1 MRERPDP
8 LENTRP
14 SENTS
19 GVGGSGLQCKYGTAA
34 ATDAYHLALTS
45 ITPSTYCC
53 DIAELPT
60 NCGAIHK
67 FR

>member
-19 GVGGSGLQCKYGTAA
+19 GVGGSIAVLMRHCGRDRHVTA
-34 ATDAYHLALTS
+34 H
-45 ITPSTYCC
+45 
-53 DIAELPT
+53 
-60 NCGAIHK
+60 
-67 FR
+67 